1 MTQQENR
8 DESVNLADGSIHT
21 SARAIINDKSKGYI
35 IATLIA
41 LNLLGTVWMF
51 VEWKMAERES
61 RLLEYYLLELDA
73 KVIAAGIKSPN
84 DSIAGKLQHK

>member
-1 MTQQENR
+1 MSQQENR

-41 LNLLGTVWMF
+41 LNLLGTVLMF
-51 VEWKMAERES
+51 IQWKVSERES
-61 RLLEYYLLELDA
+61 RLLEYYVMELD
-73 KVIAAGIKSPN
+73 
-84 DSIAGKLQHK
+84 GKLMATDIIKPPESWSGRKHK